1 MIIVGPGWGLIVFNA
16 NIKPISH
23 FVGCDLGKWVWD
35 WVGGVQDSKTNAMV
49 VCMAPQ

>member
-35 WVGGVQDSKTNAMV
+35 WVGGGSKTPKPM
-49 VCMAPQ
+49 QW